1 MYIKKYCCNKNTHY
15 ASKMKNCESTLHTIA
30 GYVSPNNSIDH
41 IVTLETNPSIVVSS
55 EAIINA
61 LITDHKPIFCKV
73 NDIPVLSWNIQ
84 GLCNVPSET
93 HARFIRIKNVLS
105 DIHKKNPSVI
115 FMFQELFLQDNLN
128 KNNYSM
134 GIERLQ
140 TLFQHSDYT
149 YIYDGY
155 TGGIIIP
162 TYLYYKN
169 IQFIE
174 RKESKKKCTVLY
186 IRANK
191 PFYLINMHLKAIHN
205 PLTKNKTHIS
215 ELSNILVHIKHK
227 IKKGVVLIGDYNN
240 ENVMYLFHQ
249 AINHVEV

>member
-1 MYIKKYCCNKNTHY
+1 MYIKQYCCNKNTHY

-30 GYVSPNNSIDH
+30 GYISSNKIIDH
-41 IVTLETNPSIVVSS
+41 IVTLETNPSMVVSK
-55 EAIINA
+55 ETIINA

-73 NDIPVLSWNIQ
+73 NDIPILSWNIE
-84 GLCNVPSET
+84 GLCNIPSET
-93 HARFIRIKNVLS
+93 HSRFIRIKNLLS
-105 DIHKKNPSVI
+105 ETHKKNPSVI
-115 FMFQELFLQDNLN
+115 FMFQELFLQGKLDNHD
-128 KNNYSM
+128 YRM

-169 IQFIE
+169 IQVINRE
-174 RKESKKKCTVLY
+174 ESKKKCTVLY
-186 IRANK
+186 IRASQ
-191 PFYLINMHLKAIHN
+191 PFYLTNIHLKATRN
-205 PLTKNKTHIS
+205 PLMKNKTHID

-227 IKKGVVLIGDYNN
+227 IKKGVVLMGDYNN
-240 ENVMYLFHQ
+240 ENVMYLFEE
-249 AINHVEV
+249 AIQLMD